1 VNKEERALSWAL
13 ALPVLAAALCF
24 FILPYLSALS
34 APFLGGLGGGGRGGV
49 PQALENPALF
59 RVALFTVKQAFLST
73 LAALALG
80 LPGAWLLGTVLADG
94 GSPVKHFFAVL
105 IRALTGIPFAMPP
118 ILVVLAFVLFFG
130 NNGWANRII
139 TAFTGGSAPAS
150 EGPLRILYKPSA
162 VILAHGFYNFPLV
175 IRIFGDGIAQARRA
189 YAPAAASLGA
199 SPCLAA
205 LTVILPVCFP
215 ALMTA
220 GLLAF
225 LYSFTSFAVVLV
237 LGGGPG
243 VTTLPVEIYRYARI
257 TLDFQSAGVLA
268 LMETL
273 IALAAFL
280 AYAFFN
286 RGRKTG
292 ARGAYEDTGALVS
305 PDRRL
310 PVPKG
315 GRYNVSGYSLM
326 FLYGAVILLLVL
338 GPLLSIPV
346 ESLFATA
353 TRSAAPRLS
362 LRHWFGLGERALPAL
377 GRSLVLAACSAT
389 LASFLA
395 VLAASSARIA
405 PPGSLLRTIIRFAA
419 FSPLAS
425 SGIVLGLGWLS
436 FYGGGASGNSR
447 SLPAM
452 IVLHAVL
459 ALPFAF
465 NSISQGLRSIA
476 PNTANAAAVLG
487 AGPVLRILTVEI
499 PISLRRLRSAW
510 AFSAVISLGELN
522 AVLMLDTDWET
533 LPLLIYRAAGSYRY
547 GPACAAGTL
556 LILSSAA
563 AFLVS
568 ELSAKGAFHGD

>member
-1 VNKEERALSWAL
+1 VNKRERALPWAL

-34 APFLGGLGGGGRGGV
+34 APFLGRFGGGRGGV

-59 RVALFTVKQAFLST
+59 RVALFTVKQAFFST

-94 GSPVKHFFAVL
+94 ASPGKRFFAAL
-105 IRALTGIPFAMPP
+105 LRALTGIPFAMPP
-118 ILVVLAFVLFFG
+118 ILVVLGFVLFFG
-130 NNGWANRII
+130 NNGWANRAV
-139 TAFTGGSAPAS
+139 TVFTGAP

-175 IRIFGDGIAQARRA
+175 IRLFGDGIARARRA

-199 SPCLAA
+199 SPFLTA

-215 ALMTA
+215 SLMA
-220 GLLAF
+220 ACLLAF

-257 TLDFQSAGVLA
+257 ALDFRSAGVLA

-273 IALAAFL
+273 IALTVFP
-280 AYAFFN
+280 AYAVFN

-292 ARGAYEDTGALVS
+292 TGGAYEDAWGPVS
-305 PDRRL
+305 RDRQ
-310 PVPKG
+310 
-315 GRYNVSGYSLM
+315 GYFLM
-326 FLYGAVILLLVL
+326 FLYGAVILFLVL

-346 ESLFATA
+346 ESLLVKT
-353 TRSAAPRLS
+353 TRSAVSRLS
-362 LRHWFGLGERALPAL
+362 FRHWLNLGERALPAL
-377 GRSLVLAACSAT
+377 GRSLILAVCSAS

-405 PPGSLLRTIIRFAA
+405 SPGSFPGNIVRFAVL
-419 FSPLAS
+419 SPLAS

-447 SLPAM
+447 SLPAV
-452 IVLHAVL
+452 IILHAVI

-465 NSISQGLRSIA
+465 NSISQGLGSIA

-487 AGPVLRILTVEI
+487 AGPVLRILTIEI
-499 PISLRRLRSAW
+499 PLSLRRLRSAW

-522 AVLMLDTDWET
+522 AVLMLGLDWET

-556 LILSSAA
+556 LMLSSAA

-568 ELSAKGAFHGD
+568 ELPAKGVFHGD